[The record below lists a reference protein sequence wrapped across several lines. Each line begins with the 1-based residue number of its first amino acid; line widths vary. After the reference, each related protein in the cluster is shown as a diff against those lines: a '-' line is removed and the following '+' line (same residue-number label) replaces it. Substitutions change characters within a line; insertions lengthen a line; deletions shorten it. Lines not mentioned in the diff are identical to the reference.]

1 MNTSKFISLLSQA
14 NFHYNIRIGINY
26 IYIFNGEREV
36 VATVLKEKLGSMNTN
51 FSAYDKLNNQEKR
64 FLLNTITDY
73 VKNYEES

>member
-1 MNTSKFISLLSQA
+1 MNTSKLVSLLSQA
-14 NFHYNIRIGINY
+14 DSHYNTRIGINDV
-26 IYIFNGEREV
+26 YIFNEEWEII
-36 VATVLKEKLGSMNTN
+36 AAILMEKLGSINTN